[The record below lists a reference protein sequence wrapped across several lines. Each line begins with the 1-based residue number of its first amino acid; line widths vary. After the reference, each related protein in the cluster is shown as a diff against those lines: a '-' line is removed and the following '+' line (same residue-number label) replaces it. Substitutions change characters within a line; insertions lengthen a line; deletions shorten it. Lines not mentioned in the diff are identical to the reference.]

1 MKVLDTFITSEVA
14 PSLTRR
20 VLWINPKD
28 GALKYYDNG
37 EWKLCNVNVN
47 TNPEG
52 GDSDDNIDNSPVI
65 ITLDL
70 LHGYYKQSWDSAEGE
85 TNVFIN
91 KTSDES
97 VDVDKTLFDTTSYS
111 TFKGYIDENTGMFTL
126 SNTQN
131 QSLNVVGVVTNPEI
145 KFTIVSNN
153 SGEGIK
159 LISEPIVGSLDTKI
173 LTLIKI

>member
-37 EWKLCNVNVN
+37 EWKLCTVNVN
-47 TNPEG
+47 TNPG
-52 GDSDDNIDNSPVI
+52 GDDSIDNSPVI

-70 LHGYYKQSWDSAEGE
+70 LHGYYKQSWDSVEGE

-91 KTSDES
+91 KTSDTL

-126 SNTQN
+126 LNTQN

-153 SGEGIK
+153 SGEDIK
-159 LISEPIVGSLDTKI
+159 LISEPIVGSLNTKI

>member
-20 VLWINPKD
+20 VLWINPND

-37 EWKLCNVNVN
+37 EWKLCTVNVN
-47 TNPEG
+47 TNPG
-52 GDSDDNIDNSPVI
+52 GDDSIDNSPVI

-70 LHGYYKQSWDSAEGE
+70 LHGYYKQSWDSVEGE

-91 KTSDES
+91 KTSDEL

-126 SNTQN
+126 LNTQN
-131 QSLNVVGVVTNPEI
+131 QSLNVVGVITDPEI

-153 SGEGIK
+153 SGEDIK